1 MYRRSASAGA
11 GLVALEPPVRVR
23 QLCAALAVIV
33 VAACAPRL
41 DSARYAS
48 DQPQCPPVHLPSADD
63 LAKLPTETVRMRAQR
78 ADVER
83 QTFLVSGG
91 QTCLGTGTHA
101 EAWSS
106 LLRQRTGDGR

>member
-1 MYRRSASAGA
+1 
-11 GLVALEPPVRVR
+11 VRVR
-23 QLCAALAVIV
+23 PLCAALAVIV

-48 DQPQCPPVHLPSADD
+48 DQPQCAPAHLPSAED